1 MYVPGKGPGLHPSG
15 VHGPRLKSLD
25 LPKWLYIHTYVHT
38 YLHPYMYIAARNLP
52 GLCSALLCSVL
63 SCPVLRL
70 TPFSP
75 PVPPVRSALSCTAT
89 HHTALHCTIL
99 HCAVPWAACIRRVCC
114 RVPSHYHRPGLSFSV
129 ANTPTARKRYRVH
142 RARPCP
148 LSRISDHLPTTNPQA
163 GDVRASNPYLLVRDM
178 NEDRPHTGR

>member
-63 SCPVLRL
+63 SCPVLFYASRL
-70 TPFSP
+70 F
-75 PVPPVRSALSCTAT
+75 RRQYHQYALPCPALQRTT
-89 HHTALHCTIL
+89 LHCTVL
-99 HCAVPWAACIRRVCC
+99 YRGPPAFAVCAAV
-114 RVPSHYHRPGLSFSV
+114 YHRTTTDPGSHFLSPIHRLH
-129 ANTPTARKRYRVH
+129 ANVIVSIVPGPALCHGYPIIYLPLTP
-142 RARPCP
+142 RPETCEQVI
-148 LSRISDHLPTTNPQA
+148 LTCLCVI
-163 GDVRASNPYLLVRDM
+163 
-178 NEDRPHTGR
+178 

>member
-38 YLHPYMYIAARNLP
+38 YLHPYTYIAARNLP

-89 HHTALHCTIL
+89 HHTAL

-163 GDVRASNPYLLVRDM
+163 GGRRRASK
-178 NEDRPHTGR
+178 

>member
-63 SCPVLRL
+63 SCPVLFYASRL
-70 TPFSP
+70 F
-75 PVPPVRSALSCTAT
+75 RRQYHQYALPCPALQRTT
-89 HHTALHCTIL
+89 LHCTIL